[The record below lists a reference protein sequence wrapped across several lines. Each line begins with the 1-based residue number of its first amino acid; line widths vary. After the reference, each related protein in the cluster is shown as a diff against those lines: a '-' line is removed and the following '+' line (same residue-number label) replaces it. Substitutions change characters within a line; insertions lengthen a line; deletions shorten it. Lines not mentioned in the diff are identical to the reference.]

1 MRAHEHEMTR
11 EGQDEV
17 PSRTPS
23 ADVPANDAARP
34 DASRDFGAEVL
45 TLDHVSRSYGD
56 GDEVIHALHDT
67 SLGVKA
73 GSFVAVV
80 GPSGSGKSTLL
91 SIAGGLRTPSAGRV
105 VLGGRPLSSA
115 GERQRTRMRLTGIG
129 FVLQGANLVPFLTV
143 LEQFRLVDRILHH
156 DGRDRAL
163 ALLDG
168 LGVAALAGKYPEEL
182 SGGERQRVAIARALY
197 LEPPLILADE
207 PTAALDSERA
217 FDVVGILADEAHSHG
232 RAVVMVTHDTRLLG
246 SCDQVLTMR
255 DGRILSG
262 DEHIASG
269 GRTGQRVGPNP
280 A

>member
-1 MRAHEHEMTR
+1 MSVHEHEMTPG
-11 EGQDEV
+11 GQSDV
-17 PSRTPS
+17 PVRMP
-23 ADVPANDAARP
+23 AGDVPARDAVRSDGP
-34 DASRDFGAEVL
+34 RDFGARVL

-67 SLGVKA
+67 SLGVRA

-105 VLGGRPLSSA
+105 LLGDRPLSSA
-115 GERQRTRMRLTGIG
+115 GERQRARMRLTGIG

-143 LEQFRLVDRILHH
+143 LDQFRLVDRILHR

-168 LGVAALAGKYPEEL
+168 LGVSALAGKYPEEL
-182 SGGERQRVAIARALY
+182 SGGERQRVAIARAMY
-197 LEPPLILADE
+197 LKPPLILADE

-217 FDVVGILADEAHSHG
+217 FDVVRILADEAHHNG

-246 SCDQVLTMR
+246 SCDRVLTMR
-255 DGRILSG
+255 DGRILP
-262 DEHIASG
+262 EA
-269 GRTGQRVGPNP
+269 T